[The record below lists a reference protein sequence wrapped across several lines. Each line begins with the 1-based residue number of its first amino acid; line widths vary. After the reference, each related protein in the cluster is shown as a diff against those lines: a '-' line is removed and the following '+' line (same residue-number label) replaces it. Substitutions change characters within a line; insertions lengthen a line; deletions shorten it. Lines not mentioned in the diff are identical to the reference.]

1 MIKNTK
7 AHCLPLDIWLYF
19 VLASYETSFGVLWMN
34 KRKRNPDGK
43 KKKKEKPLLFLTWF
57 TENAKISNYI
67 GS

>member
-19 VLASYETSFGVLWMN
+19 VLASYETNFGVLWME

-43 KKKKEKPLLFLTWF
+43 KKKRKTTTFSDLIHREC
-57 TENAKISNYI
+57 
-67 GS
+67 

>member
-7 AHCLPLDIWLYF
+7 AHGLPLDIWLYF
-19 VLASYETSFGVLWMN
+19 VLASYETNFGVIWMN
-34 KRKRNPDGK
+34 KRKNPDGK
-43 KKKKEKPLLFLTWF
+43 KKKEKTLFFLIWF